1 MRREPRCLE
10 YHRLSHTIVSTE
22 EAEANIIIMAK
33 FIKKDNHVD
42 MLHGPL
48 SGKIFAFSVPLILS
62 GILQQSFNAVD
73 IAVIGRYSTTQAIAA
88 VGSNGSIINILIN
101 LFLGVAV
108 GANAVIAT
116 YLGRKDDDT
125 VRKSVSTVAVVSLI
139 SGFLLMFLGNALAR
153 IILEAMESPADVI
166 DLAEQYLK
174 IYFCGMPFIMVY
186 NFGSAIMRSVGD
198 TKLPFYSLLV
208 SVVVNLAL
216 DLLFTG
222 AFGWGVAGVAWAT
235 VISNGVNAAIIVYFL
250 TKETDPVKL
259 TMQKWKVSMP
269 VLKEMLKIGI
279 PAGLQSMVFSVSN
292 VFIQSAINSFGSAA
306 IAGSAAALTFEGYC
320 YYVVSAF
327 CGATIA
333 FAGQNYGAGQYDRCK
348 RVFRIC
354 MLFSVVLC
362 GASNLLVAWQQNAC
376 IGLFSSDPEVMR
388 FAFIRFH
395 TVLVLQWM
403 ASSYEISGSYMRALG
418 YSMTPMLLTIFGTCV
433 LRLVWVHMFREIE
446 NSFHMLMMIYPIT
459 WVITGIMVLTAT
471 FIVQRKAF
479 SKQIVQV

>member
-1 MRREPRCLE
+1 MVK
-10 YHRLSHTIVSTE
+10 IV
-22 EAEANIIIMAK
+22 
-33 FIKKDNHVD
+33 KKDNHVD

-48 SGKIFAFSVPLILS
+48 FGKIFAFSLPLILS
-62 GILQQSFNAVD
+62 GVLQQSFNAVD
-73 IAVIGRYSTTQAIAA
+73 IAVIGRYSTTQAVAA

-101 LFLGVAV
+101 LFLGIAV
-108 GANAVIAT
+108 GANAVIAN
-116 YLGRKDDDT
+116 YLGKKDDDA
-125 VRKSVSTVAVVSLI
+125 VRRSVSTVAVVSLI
-139 SGFLLMFLGNALAR
+139 SGFFLMFLGNSLAR
-153 IILEAMESPADVI
+153 LILEAMDSPTDVI

-198 TKLPFYSLLV
+198 TKLPFYSLLAATIC
-208 SVVVNLAL
+208 NLIL
-216 DLLFTG
+216 DVLFTG
-222 AFGWGVAGVAWAT
+222 VFGMGVAGVAWAT
-235 VISNGVNAAIIVYFL
+235 VIANGVNAAIIVYFL
-250 TKETDPVKL
+250 TKESDPVKL
-259 TMQKWKVSMP
+259 TMEKWRVSVP

-292 VFIQSAINSFGSAA
+292 VFIQSAINSFGSDA

-320 YYVVSAF
+320 YYIVSAF

-333 FAGQNYGAGQYDRCK
+333 FAGQNYGAGLYDRCK

-354 MLFSVVLC
+354 MLYSVVLC
-362 GASNLLVAWQQNAC
+362 GASNLLVAWQGHAC
-376 IGLFSSDPEVMR
+376 ISLFSGDPEVLMY
-388 FAFIRFH
+388 AFIRFH

-433 LRLVWVHMFREIE
+433 LRLVWVHIFRSIDD
-446 NSFHMLMMIYPIT
+446 SFHTLMTIYPIT
-459 WVITGIMVLTAT
+459 WVITGIMVVTAA

-479 SKQIVQV
+479 SDQRTRELSIG

>member
-1 MRREPRCLE
+1 MVK
-10 YHRLSHTIVSTE
+10 IV
-22 EAEANIIIMAK
+22 
-33 FIKKDNHVD
+33 KKDNHVD

-48 SGKIFAFSVPLILS
+48 FGKIFAFSLPLILS
-62 GILQQSFNAVD
+62 GVLQQSFNAVD
-73 IAVIGRYSTTQAIAA
+73 IAVIGRYSTTQAVAA

-101 LFLGVAV
+101 LFLGIAV
-108 GANAVIAT
+108 GANAVIAN
-116 YLGRKDDDT
+116 YLGKKDNDA
-125 VRKSVSTVAVVSLI
+125 VRRSVSTVAVVSLI
-139 SGFLLMFLGNALAR
+139 SGFFLMFLGNSLAR
-153 IILEAMESPADVI
+153 LILEAMDSPTDVI

-198 TKLPFYSLLV
+198 TKLPFYSLLAATIC
-208 SVVVNLAL
+208 NLIL
-216 DLLFTG
+216 DVLFTG
-222 AFGWGVAGVAWAT
+222 VFSMGVAGVAWAT
-235 VISNGVNAAIIVYFL
+235 VIANGVNAAIIVYFL
-250 TKETDPVKL
+250 TKESDPVKL
-259 TMQKWKVSMP
+259 TMEKWRVSMP

-292 VFIQSAINSFGSAA
+292 VFIQSAINSFGSDA

-320 YYVVSAF
+320 YYIVSAF

-333 FAGQNYGAGQYDRCK
+333 FAGQNYGAGMYDRCK

-354 MLFSVVLC
+354 MLYSVVLC
-362 GASNLLVAWQQNAC
+362 GASNLLVAWQGHAC
-376 IGLFSSDPEVMR
+376 ISLFSGDSEVLR
-388 FAFIRFH
+388 YAFIRFH

-433 LRLVWVHMFREIE
+433 LRLVWVHIFRSIDD
-446 NSFHMLMMIYPIT
+446 SFHTLMTIYPIT
-459 WVITGIMVLTAT
+459 WVITGIMVVTAA

-479 SKQIVQV
+479 SDLRSRELSVG

>member
-1 MRREPRCLE
+1 MVK
-10 YHRLSHTIVSTE
+10 IV
-22 EAEANIIIMAK
+22 
-33 FIKKDNHVD
+33 KKDNHVD

-48 SGKIFAFSVPLILS
+48 FGKIFAFSLPLILS
-62 GILQQSFNAVD
+62 GVLQQSFNAVD
-73 IAVIGRYSTTQAIAA
+73 IAVIGRYSTTQAVAA

-101 LFLGVAV
+101 LFLGIAV
-108 GANAVIAT
+108 GANAVIAN
-116 YLGRKDDDT
+116 YLGKKDDDA
-125 VRKSVSTVAVVSLI
+125 VRRSVSTEAVVSLI
-139 SGFLLMFLGNALAR
+139 SGFFLMFLGNSLAR
-153 IILEAMESPADVI
+153 LILEAMDSPTDVI

-198 TKLPFYSLLV
+198 TKLPFYSLLAATIC
-208 SVVVNLAL
+208 NLIL
-216 DLLFTG
+216 DVLFTG
-222 AFGWGVAGVAWAT
+222 VFGMGVAGVAWAT
-235 VISNGVNAAIIVYFL
+235 VIANGVNAAIIVYFL
-250 TKETDPVKL
+250 TKESDPVKL
-259 TMQKWKVSMP
+259 TMEKWRVSMP

-292 VFIQSAINSFGSAA
+292 VFIQSAINSFGSDA

-320 YYVVSAF
+320 YYIVSAF

-333 FAGQNYGAGQYDRCK
+333 FAGQNYGAGLYDRCK

-354 MLFSVVLC
+354 MLYSVVLC
-362 GASNLLVAWQQNAC
+362 GASNLLVAWQGHAC
-376 IGLFSSDPEVMR
+376 ISLFSGDPEVLR
-388 FAFIRFH
+388 YAFIRFH

-433 LRLVWVHMFREIE
+433 LRLVWVHIFRSIDD
-446 NSFHMLMMIYPIT
+446 SFHTLMTIYPIT
-459 WVITGIMVLTAT
+459 WVITGIMVVTAA

-479 SKQIVQV
+479 SDQRIRELSIG

>member
-1 MRREPRCLE
+1 MVK
-10 YHRLSHTIVSTE
+10 IV
-22 EAEANIIIMAK
+22 
-33 FIKKDNHVD
+33 KKDNHVD

-48 SGKIFAFSVPLILS
+48 FGKIFAFSLPLILS
-62 GILQQSFNAVD
+62 GVLQQSFNAVD
-73 IAVIGRYSTTQAIAA
+73 IAVIGRYSTTQAVAA

-101 LFLGVAV
+101 LFLGIAV
-108 GANAVIAT
+108 GANAVIAN
-116 YLGRKDDDT
+116 YLGKKDDDA
-125 VRKSVSTVAVVSLI
+125 VRRSVSTVAVVSLI
-139 SGFLLMFLGNALAR
+139 SGFFLMFLGNSLAR
-153 IILEAMESPADVI
+153 LILEAMDSPTDVI

-198 TKLPFYSLLV
+198 TKLPFYSLLAATIC
-208 SVVVNLAL
+208 NLIL
-216 DLLFTG
+216 DVLFTG
-222 AFGWGVAGVAWAT
+222 VFGMGVAGVAWAT
-235 VISNGVNAAIIVYFL
+235 VIANGVNAAIIVYFL
-250 TKETDPVKL
+250 TKESDPVKL
-259 TMQKWKVSMP
+259 TMEMWRVSMP

-292 VFIQSAINSFGSAA
+292 VFIQSAINSFGSDA

-320 YYVVSAF
+320 YYIVSAF

-333 FAGQNYGAGQYDRCK
+333 FAGQNYGAGLHDRCK

-354 MLFSVVLC
+354 MLYSVVLC
-362 GASNLLVAWQQNAC
+362 GASNLLVAWQGHAC
-376 IGLFSSDPEVMR
+376 ISLFSGDPEVLR
-388 FAFIRFH
+388 YAFIRFH

-433 LRLVWVHMFREIE
+433 LRLVWVHIFRSIDD
-446 NSFHMLMMIYPIT
+446 SFHTLMTIYPIT
-459 WVITGIMVLTAT
+459 WVITGIMVVTAA

-479 SKQIVQV
+479 SDQRIRELSIG